1 MEVPSPNRVLVVLPT
16 YMEAENISEVLQRVR
31 NVLPEA
37 HVLVV
42 DDGSTDGTAD
52 LARAMGE
59 ELHNIEVLE
68 RKGKQGLGSAYRAG
82 FAWGMARGH
91 EVLVEMDSDL
101 SHDPADLPRL
111 VGGAAHADLTIGS
124 RYVPGGSIPDWTLHR
139 RLLSEWGNR
148 YVSWMLRLGVADATA
163 GFRAYRS
170 SILQAFDLDAVKA
183 EGYTFQIEMTRKV
196 RQAGGVVE
204 EIPIAFV
211 DRVRGTSKM
220 STAIVVEALLLVTRW
235 GIADRVRRR

>member
-1 MEVPSPNRVLVVLPT
+1 
-16 YMEAENISEVLQRVR
+16 MEAENISEVLQRVR

>member
-1 MEVPSPNRVLVVLPT
+1 MGAPPPDRVLVVLPT
-16 YMEAENISEVLQRVR
+16 YMEAENISEVLRRVR
-31 NVLPEA
+31 AVLPDA

-42 DDGSTDGTAD
+42 DDSSTDGTAD
-52 LARAMGE
+52 LARATGR
-59 ELHNIEVLE
+59 ELGNIDVLE
-68 RKGKQGLGSAYRAG
+68 RPGKQGLGSAYRAG
-82 FAWGMARGH
+82 FAWGMERGH

-111 VGGAAHADLTIGS
+111 VGGAARADLTIGS
-124 RYVPGGSIPDWTLHR
+124 RYVSGGSIPDWSLHR

-148 YVSWMLRLGVADATA
+148 YVSWMLKLGVADATA

-170 SILQAFDLDAVKA
+170 SILRAFDLDGVKA

-204 EIPIAFV
+204 EIPITFV

-220 STAIVVEALLLVTRW
+220 STAIVVEALALVTRW
-235 GIADRVRRR
+235 GIADRLRRR

>member
-1 MEVPSPNRVLVVLPT
+1 MSAPPPDRVLVVLPT
-16 YMEAENISEVLQRVR
+16 YMEAENISEVLRRVR
-31 NVLPEA
+31 GVLPAA

-42 DDGSTDGTAD
+42 DDGSTDGTAA
-52 LARAMGE
+52 LARAVGT
-59 ELHNIEVLE
+59 ELGNIDVLE
-68 RKGKQGLGSAYRAG
+68 REGKLGLGSAYRTG
-82 FAWGMARGH
+82 FAWGMERGH
-91 EVLVEMDSDL
+91 QVLVEMDSDL

-124 RYVPGGSIPDWTLHR
+124 RYVPGGSIPDWSLHR
-139 RLLSEWGNR
+139 RLLSQWGNR
-148 YVSWMLRLGVADATA
+148 YVSWMLKLGVADATA

-170 SILQAFDLDAVKA
+170 SILRAFDLAAVKA

-235 GIADRVRRR
+235 GIADRFRRR

>member
-1 MEVPSPNRVLVVLPT
+1 MSAPAADRVLVVLPT
-16 YMEAENISEVLQRVR
+16 YMEAENISEVLRRVR
-31 NVLPEA
+31 GVLPAA

-52 LARAMGE
+52 LARAVGM
-59 ELHNIEVLE
+59 ELGNIDVLE
-68 RKGKQGLGSAYRAG
+68 REGKLGLGSAYRTG
-82 FAWGMARGH
+82 FAWGIERGH
-91 EVLVEMDSDL
+91 QVLVEMDSDL

-124 RYVPGGSIPDWTLHR
+124 RYVPGGSIPDWSLRR
-139 RLLSEWGNR
+139 RLLSQWGNR
-148 YVSWMLRLGVADATA
+148 YVSWMLKLGVADATA

-170 SILQAFDLDAVKA
+170 SILGDFDLAAVKA

-196 RQAGGVVE
+196 RQAGGVIE

-235 GIADRVRRR
+235 GIADRLRR